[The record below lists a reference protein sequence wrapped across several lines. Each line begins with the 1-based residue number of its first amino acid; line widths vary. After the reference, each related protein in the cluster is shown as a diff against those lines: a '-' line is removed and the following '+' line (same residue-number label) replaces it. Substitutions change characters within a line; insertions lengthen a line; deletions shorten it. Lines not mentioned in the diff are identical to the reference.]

1 MKQEWKDVAGC
12 AIITF
17 DDEPPTILEPF
28 GAKVGD
34 QLLIS
39 FLSSGYYMPASMH
52 GGADHMGWPA
62 EGDDERRI
70 VGVVLHTDEGKRE
83 VEIPKELFDKL
94 YEEFESDIDGV
105 EMDHSD
111 HYDD

>member
-1 MKQEWKDVAGC
+1 MKQEWSNVAGC
-12 AIITF
+12 AVITF

-39 FLSSGYYMPASMH
+39 FLSSGYYMPASMY
-52 GGADHMGWPA
+52 GGSDHMGWPA
-62 EGDDERRI
+62 EGDDERKI
-70 VGVVLHTDEGKRE
+70 VGVVLHTVLGNRE

-94 YEEFESDIDGV
+94 YEEFETDIYKE
-105 EMDHSD
+105 EMDHEPD
-111 HYDD
+111 YD